1 MTEKTDEVKEFYQGY
16 HDRIFAKRYNS
27 PFWLRRY
34 THRQI
39 HAQILAYVKPG
50 QRVLD
55 VGCGEGILSCLAA
68 QKGATVIGTD
78 ISGDN
83 IRGAKDLAK
92 SWAVKVD
99 FLQTDAESLPFNDD
113 SIDLVISSHV
123 LEHLPDLFGGLNE
136 LHRVTGGMALIA
148 MPTCLNP
155 SCWALLGGDNF
166 WKLTRRSPIAVPFG
180 LLRTLFA
187 LVRGDEGP
195 DEGYGGNTD
204 VPHIWRF
211 PWVMRRQIESVGFNI
226 SKFESG
232 PLTIPYLANYIPF
245 LRRLQPMIDS
255 LRGRPILRQLGYGSL
270 AICNKNRS

>member
-1 MTEKTDEVKEFYQGY
+1 MPDVKQLYQDY
-16 HDRIFAKRYNS
+16 HDRIFDKRYNS
-27 PFWLRRY
+27 PYWIRRY

-39 HAQILAYVKPG
+39 HEQILEHIKPG

-55 VGCGEGILSCLAA
+55 VGCGEGVLSCLAA
-68 QKGATVIGTD
+68 QRGAKVIGTD

-83 IRGAKDLAK
+83 IRSAKELAK
-92 SWAVKVD
+92 SWQVD
-99 FLQTDAESLPFNDD
+99 AEFLQADAEDLPFPDG
-113 SIDLVISSHV
+113 SIDVVVSSHV
-123 LEHLPDLFGGLNE
+123 LEHLPDLFAGLRE
-136 LHRVTGGMALIA
+136 LYRVTENRALIA

-155 SCWALLGGDNF
+155 ACWALLGGDSF
-166 WKLTRRSPIAVPFG
+166 WKFSRRSPIAIPLG
-180 LLRTLFA
+180 LIRTLFA
-187 LVRGDEGP
+187 FMRKEDGP
-195 DEGYGGNTD
+195 DEGYGGNQEMS
-204 VPHIWRF
+204 HIWRF

-226 SKFESG
+226 SKFEGG